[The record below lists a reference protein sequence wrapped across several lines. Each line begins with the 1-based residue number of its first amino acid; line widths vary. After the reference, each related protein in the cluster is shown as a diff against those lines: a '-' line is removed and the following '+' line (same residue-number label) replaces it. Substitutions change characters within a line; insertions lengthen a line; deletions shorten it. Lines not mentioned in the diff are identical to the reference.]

1 MDDASLRQIRGFG
14 TDLLMPS
21 PRRGSVREAG
31 VEPGMPTRIPAR
43 PPIARR
49 CDDLAARL
57 RELVAEADGLGRE
70 VENSTDFDLVL
81 RLIETSYAVR
91 RALLA
96 LDPTGGPRARPVG
109 AIGRS

>member
-1 MDDASLRQIRGFG
+1 MDDASLRQTTGFG
-14 TDLLMPS
+14 TDLLVPS
-21 PRRGSVREAG
+21 PRLGSVREAG
-31 VEPGMPTRIPAR
+31 VEPGMPTRIPR

-96 LDPTGGPRARPVG
+96 LDPTGGPRSRPVG
-109 AIGRS
+109 LIGRA